1 MEFAD
6 RISRAIGLISGFVAQ
21 LAEDGEL
28 SFEDLD
34 QIDSNLDMVKELIQG
49 HREKLE
55 KALEDVGGKDSAGDL
70 NNAKRI

>member
-6 RISRAIGLISGFVAQ
+6 NISRAIGLISGFVAQ

-34 QIDSNLDMVKELIQG
+34 QIDSNLDTIKEFIQG
-49 HREKLE
+49 YREKLE
-55 KALEDVGGKDSAGDL
+55 KALEDAGGKDSIGFVDP
-70 NNAKRI
+70 KRI